1 MAKNN
6 QNKNMAKNNQN
17 KNQNQEENANQVKA
31 NQRPDD
37 SKETKAELKKEIFI
51 SKYRELRLVVKSA
64 YSKEVDG
71 RIVTYQ
77 GKSIQFHD
85 GMFETEDPEEIKF
98 LEGHKNFGNTFVKA
112 YSGDARK
119 ERENKYKDLDTREKE
134 LKATIARLQDENKRL
149 KDEKENAEK
158 SDDDPAGDGATDGEG
173 GKDGES
179 AAY

>member
-1 MAKNN
+1 MAR
-6 QNKNMAKNNQN
+6 
-17 KNQNQEENANQVKA
+17 NQNQTSK
-31 NQRPDD
+31 PDNGEGKKD
-37 SKETKAELKKEIFI
+37 VSKGGASQETKKQIFI
-51 SKYRELRLVVKSA
+51 SNYKELRLIVKPS
-64 YSKEVDG
+64 YCKEVEG

-85 GMFETEDPEEIKF
+85 GIFETEDQDEIKF

-112 YSGDARK
+112 YTGDARK

-149 KDEKENAEK
+149 KDEKENAGK
-158 SDDDPAGDGATDGEG
+158 GDGDSVGDGAEDGEG

-179 AAY
+179 VAY